1 MTDDEIKKVL
11 GLIRLVAPDLEA
23 VTDATLRS
31 LIAVYAP
38 YVWKKRF
45 GGFYH
50 AALAFFIA
58 HQAKLR
64 ELIAEYGSDGAAVV
78 SGGVT
83 SEHEGDLSR
92 SYGSTSSST
101 DDDDELLS
109 KTVYGLEYKRL
120 KKMLLV
126 PVMTRYAP

>member
-1 MTDDEIKKVL
+1 MSDEETKKVI
-11 GLIRLVAPDLEA
+11 GLIRLVAPDLTD
-23 VTDATLRS
+23 VTDAMLEE
-31 LIAVYAP
+31 LLEVYAP

-45 GGFYH
+45 HGYYH

-64 ELIAEYGSDGAAVV
+64 ELIEECGADAAAVT

-92 SYGSTSSST
+92 SYGSLSSSA
-101 DDDDELLS
+101 DDSDALLS

-120 KKMLLV
+120 RDMLIV

>member
-1 MTDDEIKKVL
+1 M
-11 GLIRLVAPDLEA
+11 APDLEA

-78 SGGVT
+78 GGGVT

-92 SYGSTSSST
+92 SYGSIAASS
-101 DDDDELLS
+101 DDDELLS

-120 KKMLLV
+120 KKMLIV